1 MNASKVLELIWLF
14 LAVLCLVMGVYA
26 WYSSGL
32 EKSYMFFILSALAV
46 FMAYLRRY
54 RRNKLETNSNK

>member
-1 MNASKVLELIWLF
+1 MNASKVLEVVWVF

-26 WYSSGL
+26 WYTSGF
-32 EKSYMFFILSALAV
+32 EKSYMFFLLSVLAV
-46 FMAYLRRY
+46 FMAYLRRL